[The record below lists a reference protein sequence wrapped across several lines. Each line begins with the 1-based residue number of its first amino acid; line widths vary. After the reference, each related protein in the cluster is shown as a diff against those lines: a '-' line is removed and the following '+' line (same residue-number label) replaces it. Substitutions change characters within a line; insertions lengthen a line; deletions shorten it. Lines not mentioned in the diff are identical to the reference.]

1 MPRSGGHLLLDIE
14 DIFELQVVFVGPQL
28 LSIRCPD
35 EFRRDPHRIAALANA
50 ADHHVPHAELF
61 ADFAG
66 IHHSSLKRDGRVSRD
81 DREPPVTGEETND
94 VFRQAIAEIVVL
106 RIVRHVPERQHGDRQ
121 SRDGLGLHEFRDD
134 IVKAGHFESNRAAGR
149 NVARRNTV
157 VRNKPSRLRIRFR
170 RADCLNI
177 ADEPEAAL
185 VQRPNKSLVGSV
197 VSKRT
202 PGAIDAA
209 GERGLGDDP
218 AIPDRLDQFILADN
232 PITVA
237 HQVNDEIEDLRLDVN
252 GQAKPAQLLL
262 AEVDLEL
269 GKPVLHFH
277 LC

>member
-1 MPRSGGHLLLDIE
+1 MASAFTD
-14 DIFELQVVFVGPQL
+14 
-28 LSIRCPD
+28 
-35 EFRRDPHRIAALANA
+35 
-50 ADHHVPHAELF
+50 
-61 ADFAG
+61 
-66 IHHSSLKRDGRVSRD
+66 
-81 DREPPVTGEETND
+81 
-94 VFRQAIAEIVVL
+94 
-106 RIVRHVPERQHGDRQ
+106 
-121 SRDGLGLHEFRDD
+121 FRDD
-134 IVKAGHFESNRAAGR
+134 VIKPGHFESNRAAGW
-149 NVARRNTV
+149 NVARCNAVARY
-157 VRNKPSRLRIRFR
+157 KSSRLRIRVR
-170 RADCLNI
+170 RADGLNI

-197 VSKRT
+197 VSKRA

-237 HQVNDEIEDLRLDVN
+237 HQMNDEIEDLRLDVN
-252 GQAKPAQLLL
+252 GHAKSAQLLL